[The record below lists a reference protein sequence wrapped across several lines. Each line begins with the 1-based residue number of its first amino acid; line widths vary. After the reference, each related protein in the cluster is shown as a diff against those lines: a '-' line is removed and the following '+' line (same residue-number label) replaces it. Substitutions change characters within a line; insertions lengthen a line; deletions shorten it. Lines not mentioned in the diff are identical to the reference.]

1 MPTSTLTKEEAI
13 LQGALQEFLEH
24 GYAGTSM
31 DKVASSA
38 GVSKAT
44 VYSHFQSKEHLF
56 VALIDQFTE
65 YRMSV
70 FLELSQDSISEQ
82 LLRDDFSRKD
92 LQIDLRFGLKQI
104 ALGMLQK
111 VQEDELFLPFV
122 RLLLAESG
130 RFPEL
135 GKTFVHHLEIRGLK
149 AISDYL
155 ISHPG
160 LHLKDPEAVARIFVG
175 SLVHYMIVQ
184 EMLHGKEVIPM
195 EPERLVDSLVDL
207 VVIQGTNPNI
217 SQAAT
222 AAVNP

>member
-1 MPTSTLTKEEAI
+1 MSTSTLTKEEAI

-44 VYSHFQSKEHLF
+44 VYSHFQDKEHLF

-65 YRMSV
+65 CRMSV
-70 FLELSQDSISEQ
+70 FLELSQDSVSEKPF
-82 LLRDDFSRKD
+82 RDDFSRKD
-92 LQIDLRFGLKQI
+92 LQTDLRAGLKQI
-104 ALGMLQK
+104 ALGMLHK
-111 VQEDELFLPFV
+111 VQEDELILPFV

-135 GKTFVHHLEIRGLK
+135 GKTFVHHLEMRGLK

-207 VVIQGTNPNI
+207 VVT
-217 SQAAT
+217 QAASSNIPQ
-222 AAVNP
+222 AVTKTVHR